1 MPTKTISLIALLF
14 SIGLFGCGK
23 GKPKGPSF
31 MTTEELRNYVSTP
44 VDWVNVKL
52 TDRGVELNAARQKLT
67 AFVQPESYRVC
78 TSIEVYFHALVPN
91 SKIHPGEQDIHIIA
105 AFNSAGNVQNLDVST
120 HATALMD
127 LNEGLPLRLDRQ
139 QPSRTQAH
147 HIVPEMTKRTPGSA
161 LRISWRSE

>member
-1 MPTKTISLIALLF
+1 MPRKTISLIALLF
-14 SIGLFGCGK
+14 SIALFGCGK
-23 GKPKGPSF
+23 GKPKDPSF
-31 MTTEELRNYVSTP
+31 MATEELRNYVFTP
-44 VDWVNVKL
+44 VDWVSMKL
-52 TDRGVELNAARQKLT
+52 TDAGVELNAPRQKLT
-67 AFVQPESYRVC
+67 AFVRQESYRVC
-78 TSIEVYFHALVPN
+78 TSNEVYFHALVPN

-105 AFNSAGNVQNLDVST
+105 TFNSAGNVQNLAST
-120 HATALMD
+120 QTTALMD